1 MRVTDRF
8 PQATIQLT
16 AIQDDLLRM
25 DGLNRVERH
34 DEITCVL
41 DVNHQLGPPVRR
53 HLTDGPEF
61 LTPVGDE
68 SLIANF
74 DAFLHGTPPR
84 EITLPLTC
92 PHSYGRGVRCG
103 SAQL

>member
-41 DVNHQLGPPVRR
+41 DVNHQLGPPLR
-53 HLTDGPEF
+53 
-61 LTPVGDE
+61 
-68 SLIANF
+68 
-74 DAFLHGTPPR
+74 
-84 EITLPLTC
+84 
-92 PHSYGRGVRCG
+92 
-103 SAQL
+103 